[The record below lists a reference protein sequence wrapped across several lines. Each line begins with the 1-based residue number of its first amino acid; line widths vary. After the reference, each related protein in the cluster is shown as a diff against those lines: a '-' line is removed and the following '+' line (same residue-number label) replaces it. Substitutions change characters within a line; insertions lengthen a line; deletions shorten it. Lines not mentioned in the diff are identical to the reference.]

1 MSEWVLDDNRSV
13 QTPLRRRGPVEGT
26 KHLRRIAD
34 QAIPR
39 RVAPPQS
46 PSPLQLA
53 SPSDRTEPSD
63 IAVIPQKTFPE
74 YPRAATK
81 IREAP
86 PLGGSRRSV
95 RRRGEGCCDA
105 KVEGNDDAS
114 TSEAIPLA
122 ALVPPA
128 HGRVTF

>member
-34 QAIPR
+34 QVIPR

-63 IAVIPQKTFPE
+63 IAVIPQKTFSE
-74 YPRAATK
+74 YPRAAAK
-81 IREAP
+81 IREEP
-86 PLGGSRRSV
+86 PLGETAFAQQANARKGPRCKSLSALCYDQICRSYN
-95 RRRGEGCCDA
+95 R
-105 KVEGNDDAS
+105 
-114 TSEAIPLA
+114 P
-122 ALVPPA
+122 
-128 HGRVTF
+128 

>member
-1 MSEWVLDDNRSV
+1 MSEWVLDDKRSV
-13 QTPLRRRGPVEGT
+13 QLPLRRRGPVEGT

-34 QAIPR
+34 QVIPR
-39 RVAPPQS
+39 RIAPPQS

-81 IREAP
+81 FAEEP
-86 PLGGSRRSV
+86 PEGENLNWLAKAAVIQTISPGPRNQRGS
-95 RRRGEGCCDA
+95 
-105 KVEGNDDAS
+105 
-114 TSEAIPLA
+114 
-122 ALVPPA
+122 
-128 HGRVTF
+128 H

>member
-13 QTPLRRRGPVEGT
+13 QTPLRRCGPVEGT

-34 QAIPR
+34 QVIPR

-81 IREAP
+81 FAEEP
-86 PLGGSRRSV
+86 SQ
-95 RRRGEGCCDA
+95 GER
-105 KVEGNDDAS
+105 
-114 TSEAIPLA
+114 I
-122 ALVPPA
+122 
-128 HGRVTF
+128 

>member
-34 QAIPR
+34 QVIPR
-39 RVAPPQS
+39 RVAPPQI

-81 IREAP
+81 IHEEP
-86 PLGGSRRSV
+86 PLGETAFAQQANA
-95 RRRGEGCCDA
+95 GEGTRCKNLGSFRYDR
-105 KVEGNDDAS
+105 
-114 TSEAIPLA
+114 IRHL
-122 ALVPPA
+122 
-128 HGRVTF
+128 

>member
-1 MSEWVLDDNRSV
+1 MSEWGLDDNRSV
-13 QTPLRRRGPVEGT
+13 QTRLRRRGPVEGT

-34 QAIPR
+34 QVIPR

-74 YPRAATK
+74 YPRAASKFAEEPVVDAVTS
-81 IREAP
+81 P
-86 PLGGSRRSV
+86 SR
-95 RRRGEGCCDA
+95 
-105 KVEGNDDAS
+105 
-114 TSEAIPLA
+114 
-122 ALVPPA
+122 
-128 HGRVTF
+128 

>member
-34 QAIPR
+34 QVIPR

-81 IREAP
+81 IREEPLVREASAWHRPMPLTLTPSGMSLLAVLGASPPVFHAETGRLAP
-86 PLGGSRRSV
+86 FR
-95 RRRGEGCCDA
+95 
-105 KVEGNDDAS
+105 
-114 TSEAIPLA
+114 
-122 ALVPPA
+122 
-128 HGRVTF
+128 